1 MKLFKKKPLPM
12 LRACPFCGGKPR
24 ISRCG
29 DHREFW
35 VVQCS
40 KCYET
45 PVPLDE
51 AGLTPAAAVKIYNK
65 RADFAKRIITAYIR
79 ATKSANDYN
88 KGSTEK

>member
-12 LRACPFCGGKPR
+12 PRACPFCGGKPR

-29 DHREFW
+29 DQREFW

-45 PVPLDE
+45 PVQLDE
-51 AGLTPAAAVKIYNK
+51 ARVTPVEAVKIYNK
-65 RADFAKRIITAYIR
+65 RADFAEQIIKVHNRVRRLNIEE
-79 ATKSANDYN
+79 
-88 KGSTEK
+88 TEDEVQ